1 MNPNREKTREE
12 QLAAYDAWYDEQI
25 RLGLEDLEAGR
36 VLSHEEVVRR
46 MDRHM
51 AELEKKYGEKA
62 A

>member
-36 VLSHEEVVRR
+36 VLSHEEVVKKS
-46 MDRHM
+46 D
-51 AELEKKYGEKA
+51 ALLKQLEKKYAREA

>member
-1 MNPNREKTREE
+1 MNPRPEKTREE

-36 VLSHEEVVRR
+36 VLSHEEVVKKS
-46 MDRHM
+46 
-51 AELEKKYGEKA
+51 EEYLKQLEKKHARKA